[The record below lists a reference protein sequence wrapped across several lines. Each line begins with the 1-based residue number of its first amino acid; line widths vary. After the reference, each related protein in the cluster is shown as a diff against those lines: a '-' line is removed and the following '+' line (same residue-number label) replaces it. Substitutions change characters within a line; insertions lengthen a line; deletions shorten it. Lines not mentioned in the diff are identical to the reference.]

1 MAVRRWTTLWVVAL
15 TLVTGLLATA
25 PARAQYYNGELPA
38 GVKSV
43 TVDGKPINAGASPET
58 EKTSPVIAGTLDP
71 GPTEAELAIAD
82 GDIVTFTVQVKAN
95 GSFQGTPPK
104 PLKPGKY
111 TLYIDDALIGDFT
124 VTKAAAPAFPLD
136 MGLLVPLPADF
147 GDGFGLVD
155 GKYVNLQE
163 EAQRTAGNQGDAS
176 SAGVKK
182 SEDALQATGWQRRY
196 ENRVAQPKSD
206 DPTQF
211 QLLVGSFAIEFASA
225 EQAQTAY
232 KAVASQGGEVV
243 EGAPTI
249 GDGSTFVS
257 GSGTTT
263 DTSADYQ
270 LLGVTFTVDRV
281 LVNIAVSNLANEAPD
296 QDQLAK
302 AARAVQG
309 RIEDE
314 IGRGAASATTTR
326 FGFQNDPTATAEAGA
341 EATAAPGDATDADST
356 ATADDTASATSAD
369 NPAGLSARVL
379 RLQVGDGLTFD
390 VHDEAYDRF
399 DGALVP
405 RYAETADQA
414 KVREDRIA
422 GADASYNATFE
433 GSLGGANDQ
442 GTAAAGDAR
451 FRHVVALYEFKD
463 DATAKTWLDGVKDRI
478 SNDPL
483 RGYLSMSPV
492 DGSKQFGDGSVA
504 YAFRYRSA
512 AATTSGF
519 RYYVQVGST
528 VAQVEVATAA
538 GASQEVVEQ
547 VVQAQAD
554 CLTAGACED
563 PIAAPDGLS

>member
-1 MAVRRWTTLWVVAL
+1 VAVKRWMTLWVVAL
-15 TLVTGLLATA
+15 TLATGLLAAA
-25 PARAQYYNGELPA
+25 PVRAQYYNGELPA

-43 TVDGKPINAGASPET
+43 TVDGKPINASASPET
-58 EKTSPVIAGTLDP
+58 DKTSPVIAGTLDP

-82 GDIVTFTVQVKAN
+82 GDIVTFKVQVKAN
-95 GSFQGTPPK
+95 GTFQGTPPK

-124 VTKAAAPAFPLD
+124 VTKAAAPPFPLD
-136 MGLLVPLPADF
+136 MALLVPLPADF
-147 GDGFGLVD
+147 GDGFGIVD

-176 SAGVKK
+176 AAAVKK

-225 EQAQTAY
+225 DKAQTAY

-249 GDGSTFVS
+249 GDGSTFIS

-281 LVNIAVSNLANEAPD
+281 LVNIAVSNLANETPD

-302 AARAVQG
+302 AAQAVQG

-314 IGRGAASATTTR
+314 IARGAASATTTR

-341 EATAAPGDATDADST
+341 GST
-356 ATADDTASATSAD
+356 ATADDTSSATSAD

-390 VHDEAYDRF
+390 THDEAYDRF

-422 GADASYNATFE
+422 SADTSYSATFE
-433 GSLGGANDQ
+433 GSLGGGGNDQ

-463 DATAKTWLDGVKDRI
+463 DAAAKTWLDGVKDRI

-504 YAFRYRSA
+504 YSFRYRSA

-528 VAQVEVATAA
+528 VAQIEVATAK
-538 GASQEVVEQ
+538 GATQEVVEQ

-554 CLTAGACED
+554 CLKAGACED